1 VQLFRERGYAG
12 TSAELLVQRLGVSR
26 YAIYSEFGSKQ
37 GLFDE
42 ALRRYDED
50 LITRRFGPL
59 EAPGAGL
66 GEIRALLGFFG
77 SAGDGP
83 AAGLGCLLCNT
94 AVELGPL
101 EPSAGEVVQRYFER
115 VSRAFRHALGN
126 ARERGQLRATVDLE
140 AEASFFTATLLG
152 LFVLIRARAP
162 ATMIEEAARVALGHL
177 ESLGA

>member
-1 VQLFRERGYAG
+1 M
-12 TSAELLVQRLGVSR
+12 
-26 YAIYSEFGSKQ
+26 
-37 GLFDE
+37 
-42 ALRRYDED
+42 
-50 LITRRFGPL
+50 
-59 EAPGAGL
+59 
-66 GEIRALLGFFG
+66 
-77 SAGDGP
+77 
-83 AAGLGCLLCNT
+83 
-94 AVELGPL
+94 ELGPL